1 MAHVRVRDVVL
12 ASMLVAAIAAADDI
26 ATARK
31 ELAATGKLRIGVV
44 SAPKANVFFVVE
56 GAGSGP
62 RGVTVRL
69 GDELAR
75 TLDVP
80 GEFVAFHNS
89 GEVTDA
95 LEQGHLD
102 VAFFPADDE
111 RKKRIEF
118 GPAYVLFE
126 STCLVLGS
134 SDFRTVGDLDRP
146 GVRVVAGE
154 ANTTT
159 FRSVARA
166 LKSASVVAVPSVGE
180 AIAMLRD
187 GRVDAFALG
196 IRRVF
201 DQEGLQS
208 TAVAPDE

>member
-1 MAHVRVRDVVL
+1 
-12 ASMLVAAIAAADDI
+12 
-26 ATARK
+26 
-31 ELAATGKLRIGVV
+31 
-44 SAPKANVFFVVE
+44 
-56 GAGSGP
+56 
-62 RGVTVRL
+62 
-69 GDELAR
+69 
-75 TLDVP
+75 
-80 GEFVAFHNS
+80 
-89 GEVTDA
+89 
-95 LEQGHLD
+95 
-102 VAFFPADDE
+102 
-111 RKKRIEF
+111 
-118 GPAYVLFE
+118 
-126 STCLVLGS
+126 VLGS